1 MRVFYW
7 ADNRITPLELAGIV
21 ISLIFATGAVTLPMF
36 TGLVAHH
43 DGWLA
48 APLGAAVGALSL
60 AVILYL
66 DRRFPGDAL
75 PDYSRR
81 LLGRGLAA
89 VVLLLYEVYFLHVA
103 TLVVREST
111 DFLRTGFYPGASPLV
126 LGTPLVALTT
136 YMVWHGLE
144 IIGRTTIIVVPVQ
157 IIFTLIVTAATA
169 SQVQPE
175 LILPL
180 LERGAVPVLRAS
192 LIPAAWF
199 GEVVALAFF
208 LSSVRGRRGRAVAA
222 FAGTGVVLALIVIG
236 GASAGMLFGDQTGRL
251 AYPLSSV
258 ARFVTIGGFLRID
271 PLAMAV
277 WLFLTVIKVA
287 ILQHLATTTLA
298 RILGLRDDRPLAVP
312 LAALVLLMSDG
323 LFTNKQE
330 LDAWLLSGWPVYA
343 VCMQLLLPLGL
354 ALVAVLRPGLRG
366 QPGQDGPS
374 GQGGRSG
381 RRAQAEDR
389 GQAAKRRRAGETP

>member
-1 MRVFYW
+1 
-7 ADNRITPLELAGIV
+7 
-21 ISLIFATGAVTLPMF
+21 
-36 TGLVAHH
+36 
-43 DGWLA
+43 
-48 APLGAAVGALSL
+48 
-60 AVILYL
+60 
-66 DRRFPGDAL
+66 
-75 PDYSRR
+75 
-81 LLGRGLAA
+81 
-89 VVLLLYEVYFLHVA
+89 
-103 TLVVREST
+103 
-111 DFLRTGFYPGASPLV
+111 
-126 LGTPLVALTT
+126 
-136 YMVWHGLE
+136 
-144 IIGRTTIIVVPVQ
+144 
-157 IIFTLIVTAATA
+157 
-169 SQVQPE
+169 
-175 LILPL
+175 
-180 LERGAVPVLRAS
+180 
-192 LIPAAWF
+192 
-199 GEVVALAFF
+199 
-208 LSSVRGRRGRAVAA
+208 
-222 FAGTGVVLALIVIG
+222 
-236 GASAGMLFGDQTGRL
+236 
-251 AYPLSSV
+251 
-258 ARFVTIGGFLRID
+258 LRID

>member
-1 MRVFYW
+1 MAASYW
-7 ADNRITPLELAGIV
+7 EDNRITPLELAGIV
-21 ISLIFATGAVTLPMF
+21 ICLVFATGAVTLPMF
-36 TGLVAHH
+36 TSMVAQH

-48 APLGAAVGALSL
+48 APVGAIPGALVL
-60 AVILYL
+60 AVVLYL
-66 DRRFPGDAL
+66 DRRFPGEAF

-81 LLGRGLAA
+81 LLGSGLSKG
-89 VVLLLYEVYFLHVA
+89 VLILYEVYFLHLA

-126 LGTPLVALTT
+126 LATPLLALTT

-157 IIFTLIVTAATA
+157 IAFTIIVTAATA
-169 SQVQPE
+169 AQVEPE

-180 LERGAVPVLRAS
+180 LERGVAPVLRAS

-199 GEVVALAFF
+199 GEVVTLAFF
-208 LSSVRGRRGRAVAA
+208 LSSVRGRRARAAAA
-222 FAGTGVVLALIVIG
+222 FAGAGVVLALIFIG
-236 GASAGMLFGDQTGRL
+236 GISAGMLFGDQTGRL

-258 ARFVTIGGFLRID
+258 ARFVTVGGFLRID

-287 ILQHLATTTLA
+287 VLQHVATTTLA
-298 RILGLRDDRPLAVP
+298 RLLHLKDDRPLAVP
-312 LAALVLLMSDG
+312 LAGLVLLLSDG

-343 VCMQLLLPLGL
+343 FCMQLLIPAGL
-354 ALVAVLRPGLRG
+354 ALVAALRPQLG
-366 QPGQDGPS
+366 S
-374 GQGGRSG
+374 GTGD
-381 RRAQAEDR
+381 A
-389 GQAAKRRRAGETP
+389 P